1 MEASE
6 LINNSCRNCYERKI
20 TPYIDTVGINNLLI
34 EIRKSNTYHKKNIF
48 IVDNSIRN
56 HRIVKSEH
64 SNQPHFTVIT
74 TEEFKRTNRP
84 NLQYYPNFH
93 FSANSIYCNIISI
106 HEITPS
112 QYCLYAVFTKN
123 GRDITTNDD
132 AIINDIFEFSMIISD
147 TIYNKT
153 NPRYDICIVPVLH
166 NSNSVN
172 INNIEPLLYFEQFKR
187 LSAPSLKKQNT
198 DEAKLQYLYNTSR
211 TIPDEYISNTRRRM
225 ESTPKLFRQ
234 LSNESTRY
242 TSPKRNS
249 ERRRHSKRSRSNSD
263 SYSGRRP
270 SPKRRRTSG
279 RRSRSRSNSDSYSGR
294 RQSSP
299 KRRRT

>member
-6 LINNSCRNCYERKI
+6 LINNSCRNCYKRKI
-20 TPYIDTVGINNLLI
+20 TPHIDTVGIDNLLI
-34 EIRKSNTYHKKNIF
+34 NIRNSNINSRKQNIF
-48 IVDNSIRN
+48 IVDNSISN
-56 HRIVKSEH
+56 HHLVNSEN
-64 SNQPHFTVIT
+64 SNPSHFTVIT
-74 TEEFKRTNRP
+74 TEEFRRTNRS
-84 NLQYYPNFH
+84 NMQYYPNFH

-106 HEITPS
+106 HEISPS
-112 QYCLYAVFTKN
+112 QYCLYTVFTKN
-123 GRDITTNDD
+123 GRDITTNND
-132 AIINDIFEFSMIISD
+132 AIINDIFKFSLIISD
-147 TIYNKT
+147 TIYKNTYPK
-153 NPRYDICIVPVLH
+153 YDICIIPVLH

-187 LSAPSLKKQNT
+187 LSAPSLKRQNT

-211 TIPDEYISNTRRRM
+211 AIPDEYISNTRRRM
-225 ESTPKLFRQ
+225 ESTPKLFRH
-234 LSNESTRY
+234 LSKS

-263 SYSGRRP
+263 SYSGRRQ

-294 RQSSP
+294 RPSSP